1 MTGVVVARTD
11 FVKEHPQ
18 AVETFLSEY
27 EASVAYT
34 NDNAADAAE
43 SDRRSMVSWRRRRS
57 QKRRFRN
64 AISRS

>member
-43 SDRRSMVSWRRRRS
+43 LIAGVW
-57 QKRRFRN
+57 
-64 AISRS
+64 